1 MGSDI
6 VTWGT
11 CKGVRGYWE
20 WRRGHARFVAAD
32 SPQAQRG
39 IQIIKDIE
47 PFQNIAIDNAVIGGN
62 RQRRDMMRAHGL
74 VEVGNEKPRMHPR
87 DVANQNRQ
95 KRDPKLIEQI
105 KQASRGKWL

>member
-1 MGSDI
+1 MGDGI

-20 WRRGHARFVAAD
+20 WHRGHAKFVRADEAPKAA
-32 SPQAQRG
+32 G
-39 IQIIKDIE
+39 IQIIQDIQ
-47 PFQNIAIDNAVIGGN
+47 PYQNIAMDGGIIGSR
-62 RQRRDMMRAHGL
+62 RQHRDMLRAHNL

-95 KRDPKLIEQI
+95 KRDPKIIEAL